1 MLKQKC
7 VQMVQATKNT
17 LELLDIL
24 SKGDESLHIGDLAR
38 KLGIGRE
45 EALLLLVTMESHGMV
60 AWDDRQK
67 VYRPGWKSETMARRF
82 LHLNDGGVSARR
94 PLRDA

>member
-7 VQMVQATKNT
+7 VQTVQTTKNT

-24 SKGDESLHIGDLAR
+24 SNGDESLHIGDLAR

-60 AWDDRQK
+60 AWDDLQK

>member
-7 VQMVQATKNT
+7 VQTVQTTKKT

-24 SKGDESLHIGDLAR
+24 SNGDENLHIGDLAR

-60 AWDDRQK
+60 AWDDREK
-67 VYRPGWKSETMARRF
+67 IYRPGWKSEKMARQF
-82 LHLNDGGVSARR
+82 LHLNEGTSTRR
-94 PLRDA
+94 LFRDA